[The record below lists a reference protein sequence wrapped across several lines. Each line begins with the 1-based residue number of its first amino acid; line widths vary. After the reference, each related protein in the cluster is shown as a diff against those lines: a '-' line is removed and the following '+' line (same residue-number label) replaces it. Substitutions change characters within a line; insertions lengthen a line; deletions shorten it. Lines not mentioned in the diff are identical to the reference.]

1 MVGRLFSKCAEKYAM
16 QKCQLC
22 EASSSFSLLKL
33 SLCADINNSV
43 ASAGAVRSVGHT
55 VAAQSIRTM
64 SILVSHL
71 MCAGVRFIVFL
82 LRLPRP
88 DARAENWTNCTQTWQ
103 PKRTSWQTEREQ
115 VSPILPLAVGWT
127 TQNKLKATKI
137 NYENFHFTFEF
148 LVTCNFV
155 KLMRLFGV
163 PNLIM
168 KMSLCLGHWLALSLC
183 LSLCLALSSIFF

>member
-1 MVGRLFSKCAEKYAM
+1 MVGCLFSKCAEKYAM

-22 EASSSFSLLKL
+22 EASSSFSQLKL
-33 SLCADINNSV
+33 TLCADINNSV

-55 VAAQSIRTM
+55 VAAQSMRTM

-103 PKRTSWQTEREQ
+103 PKRASWQTERESQ
-115 VSPILPLAVGWT
+115 VPPWPRVGRPKTSWKP
-127 TQNKLKATKI
+127 QK
-137 NYENFHFTFEF
+137 
-148 LVTCNFV
+148 
-155 KLMRLFGV
+155 
-163 PNLIM
+163 LIM
-168 KMSLCLGHWLALSLC
+168 KIFTLRLSFWLLVTLLS
-183 LSLCLALSSIFF
+183 